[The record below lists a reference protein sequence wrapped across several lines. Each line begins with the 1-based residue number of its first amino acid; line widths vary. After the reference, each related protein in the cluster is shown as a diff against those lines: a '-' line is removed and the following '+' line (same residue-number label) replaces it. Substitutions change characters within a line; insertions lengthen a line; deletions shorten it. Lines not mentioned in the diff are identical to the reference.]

1 MVNQRKKV
9 WPWIFGIGLFLN
21 VLALGYFGF
30 NELQHRPFP
39 GGPQLK
45 NVIADELQFND
56 EQRAIFTGYV
66 KNHKDQSTRIR
77 REIALAKKSYYQF
90 KIKNP
95 QALEKLTA
103 TYGKLDSLNYA
114 HFREIRG
121 LCKGPQIKAFDRLL
135 EKILTSSNFGF
146 VGQKPGH

>member
-9 WPWIFGIGLFLN
+9 WPWIFGIGLFIN
-21 VLALGYFGF
+21 VLALGFFGF
-30 NELQHRPFP
+30 NEFQHRPFT
-39 GGPQLK
+39 GGQQLK

-66 KNHKDQSTRIR
+66 KNHQDQSTRIR
-77 REIALAKKSYYQF
+77 REIAVAKKSYYQF

>member
-30 NELQHRPFP
+30 NELQHRPFT

-45 NVIADELQFND
+45 NVIADELQFD
-56 EQRAIFTGYV
+56 EHQRAIYSEFV
-66 KNHKDQSTRIR
+66 KKHQDQSAEIR
-77 REIALAKKSYYQF
+77 GQIATAKKSYYQF
-90 KIKNP
+90 ENKNP
-95 QALEKLTA
+95 QALEQLTA
-103 TYGKLDSLNYA
+103 TYGKLDSLNYT
-114 HFREIRG
+114 HFRDIRG
-121 LCKGPQIKAFDRLL
+121 LCKGPQIKAFDRLV

-146 VGQKPGH
+146 MGQKPRH

>member
-30 NELQHRPFP
+30 NELQHRPFT

-66 KNHKDQSTRIR
+66 KNHQDQSTRIR
-77 REIALAKKSYYQF
+77 REIAATKKSYYQF

-103 TYGKLDSLNYA
+103 TYRKLDSLNYA

-135 EKILTSSNFGF
+135 NKILTSSNFGF
-146 VGQKPGH
+146 VGPEHRH

>member
-77 REIALAKKSYYQF
+77 REIALAKKSY
-90 KIKNP
+90 
-95 QALEKLTA
+95 
-103 TYGKLDSLNYA
+103 
-114 HFREIRG
+114 
-121 LCKGPQIKAFDRLL
+121 
-135 EKILTSSNFGF
+135 
-146 VGQKPGH
+146 KPGLRHV

>member
-39 GGPQLK
+39 GGQQLK

-66 KNHKDQSTRIR
+66 KNHQDQSTRIR
-77 REIALAKKSYYQF
+77 REIAVAKKSYYQF

-146 VGQKPGH
+146 VGQKPVH

>member
-56 EQRAIFTGYV
+56 EQRTIFFGYV
-66 KNHKDQSTRIR
+66 KNHQDQSATIR
-77 REIALAKKSYYQF
+77 REIAAVKKSYYQF

-146 VGQKPGH
+146 VGQKPVH

>member
-56 EQRAIFTGYV
+56 EQRTIFKGYV
-66 KNHKDQSTRIR
+66 KNHQDQSATIR
-77 REIALAKKSYYQF
+77 REIAAAKKSYYQF
-90 KIKNP
+90 IIKNP

-121 LCKGPQIKAFDRLL
+121 LCKGPQIKAFDRLV

-146 VGQKPGH
+146 MGPRPGR

>member
-9 WPWIFGIGLFLN
+9 WPWIFGIGLFVN
-21 VLALGYFGF
+21 VLALVFFGF

-45 NVIADELQFND
+45 NVIADELQLD
-56 EQRAIFTGYV
+56 EQQRKIYAGYV
-66 KNHKDQSTRIR
+66 KNHQNQSAEIR
-77 REIALAKKSYYQF
+77 KEIADAKKAYYQF
-90 KIKNP
+90 ENQNP
-95 QALEKLTA
+95 RALQQLTA

-114 HFREIRG
+114 HFRDIRG
-121 LCKGPQIKAFDRLL
+121 LCKGPQIKAFDCLV

-146 VGQKPGH
+146 MGPRQGS

>member
-39 GGPQLK
+39 RGQQLK
-45 NVIADELQFND
+45 NVIADELQFD
-56 EQRAIFTGYV
+56 EHQRAIYSEFV
-66 KNHKDQSTRIR
+66 KKHQDQSAKIR
-77 REIALAKKSYYQF
+77 GQIAAAKKSYYQF
-90 KIKNP
+90 ENKNP
-95 QALEKLTA
+95 QALEQLTA

-146 VGQKPGH
+146 VGQKSGH